1 MNRLLVKFC
10 VCVFSS
16 VLAGCMA
23 KSGYVV
29 KGSILSD
36 LSPIDSGTVYL
47 FNSDMSV
54 TDTVAIEKG
63 KFVFEGKVE
72 NPDLFFLMVE
82 GSSAYTQIFLE
93 NDNFTISASLDKNLN
108 DAVVSGGENQNIKNV
123 EKQKEREIAEK
134 YKFNE
139 LNIEFQNISTTKER
153 KAEIAAIFSKIQAEM
168 IKFQKQLMDEYPLS
182 FYTLKYLVKN
192 VDVLPVNETERRL
205 EKFLT
210 SEDFKNNGDVEII
223 ISALSQLKL
232 LQPGM
237 QAPDFTIPDK
247 DSIIVKFSDIYQ
259 ANRITILDFW
269 ASWCAPCR
277 EVHPQMRSIYERFN
291 PKGLEILAVSFD
303 SSKDKWLQAINDDK
317 LPWIHV
323 SDLRYWSSA
332 PRDLYQITYVPQ
344 YIIVDSKG
352 MILKRKLNEI
362 EVEQF
367 LEEYLIQEEP

>member
-10 VCVFSS
+10 VCVFSY
-16 VLAGCMA
+16 VLAGCVA
-23 KSGYVV
+23 NSGYVV

-63 KFVFEGKVE
+63 RFVFEGKVE

-93 NDNFTISASLDKNLN
+93 NDNFTISASLDKNLS
-108 DAVVSGGENQNIKNV
+108 DAVVSGGENQSIKNR
-123 EKQKEREIAEK
+123 EKQKEREISEK

-139 LNIEFQNISTTKER
+139 LNVEFQNGSTTKER
-153 KAEIAAIFSKIQAEM
+153 KAEIAAIFSKIQADM

-192 VDVLPVNETERRL
+192 VDVLPVDETERRL

-210 SEDFKNNGDVEII
+210 SEDFANNGDVEII

-277 EVHPQMRSIYERFN
+277 EVHPQMRSIYERFK

-303 SSKDKWLQAINDDK
+303 SSKEKWLQAINDDK

-352 MILKRKLNEI
+352 MILKRKLTEI

-367 LEEYLIQEEP
+367 LEEYLRQVEP

>member
-1 MNRLLVKFC
+1 
-10 VCVFSS
+10 
-16 VLAGCMA
+16 MA
-23 KSGYVV
+23 KNGYVV

-63 KFVFEGKVE
+63 RFVFEGKVE
-72 NPDLFFLMVE
+72 SPDLFFLMVE

-108 DAVVSGGENQNIKNV
+108 DAVVSGGENQSIKNR

-139 LNIEFQNISTTKER
+139 LNIEFQNKSTTKER
-153 KAEIAAIFSKIQAEM
+153 KAEIAAIFSKIQADM

-192 VDVLPVNETERRL
+192 VDVLPVDETERRL

-210 SEDFKNNGDVEII
+210 SEDFTNNGDIEII

-277 EVHPQMRSIYERFN
+277 EVHPQMRSIYERFK

-303 SSKDKWLQAINDDK
+303 SSKDKWLQAINEDK

-344 YIIVDSKG
+344 YILVDSKG
-352 MILKRKLNEI
+352 MILKRKLTEI

-367 LEEYLIQEEP
+367 LEEYLRQ

>member
-10 VCVFSS
+10 VFAFSS
-16 VLAGCMA
+16 VLAGCMVRG
-23 KSGYVV
+23 GYVV

-36 LSPIDSGTVYL
+36 QSPIDSGTVYL

-54 TDTVAIEKG
+54 TDTVMIEKG
-63 KFVFEGKVE
+63 RFVFEGKVE

-93 NDNFTISASLDKNLN
+93 NDSFTILASLDKNLS
-108 DAVVSGGENQNIKNV
+108 DAVVSGGENQGIKNK
-123 EKQKEREIAEK
+123 EKQKEREISEK
-134 YKFNE
+134 YKFSE
-139 LNIEFQNISTTKER
+139 LNIEFQNLSTTRER
-153 KAEIAAIFSKIQAEM
+153 KAEIAAIFSKIQGEM
-168 IKFQKQLMDEYPLS
+168 IEFQKQLMDENPLS

-192 VDVLPVNETERRL
+192 VDVLPVDETERRL
-205 EKFLT
+205 EKFL
-210 SEDFKNNGDVEII
+210 SSADFTNNGDVEII
-223 ISALSQLKL
+223 ITALSQLKL

-237 QAPDFTIPDK
+237 QVPDFTIPDL
-247 DSIIVKFSDIYQ
+247 DSVVVKFSDIYQ
-259 ANRITILDFW
+259 ANKITILDFW

-277 EVHPQMRSIYERFN
+277 EVHPQMRSIYKRFK
-291 PKGLEILAVSFD
+291 PLGLEIMAVSFD
-303 SSKDKWLQAINDDK
+303 SSKEKWMQAITEDK

-352 MILKRKLNEI
+352 IILKRKLSEI

-367 LEEYLIQEEP
+367 LEEFLKQEEP

>member
-1 MNRLLVKFC
+1 MRIPRF
-10 VCVFSS
+10 
-16 VLAGCMA
+16 
-23 KSGYVV
+23 
-29 KGSILSD
+29 
-36 LSPIDSGTVYL
+36 
-47 FNSDMSV
+47 
-54 TDTVAIEKG
+54 
-63 KFVFEGKVE
+63 
-72 NPDLFFLMVE
+72 
-82 GSSAYTQIFLE
+82 FLE

-108 DAVVSGGENQNIKNV
+108 DAVVSGGENQSIKNR

-139 LNIEFQNISTTKER
+139 LNIEFQNKSTTKER
-153 KAEIAAIFSKIQAEM
+153 KAEIAAIFSKIQADM

-192 VDVLPVNETERRL
+192 VDVLPVDETERRL

-210 SEDFKNNGDVEII
+210 SEDFTNNGDIEII

-277 EVHPQMRSIYERFN
+277 EVHPQMRSIYERFK

-303 SSKDKWLQAINDDK
+303 SSKDKWLQAINEDK

-323 SDLRYWSSA
+323 SDLRYWSQCSQRSLPDYICSA
-332 PRDLYQITYVPQ
+332 IYFSRFKRDDT
-344 YIIVDSKG
+344 
-352 MILKRKLNEI
+352 
-362 EVEQF
+362 
-367 LEEYLIQEEP
+367 

>member
-10 VCVFSS
+10 VFAFSS
-16 VLAGCMA
+16 VLAGCMVRG
-23 KSGYVV
+23 GYVV

-36 LSPIDSGTVYL
+36 QSPIDSGTVYL

-54 TDTVAIEKG
+54 TDTVMMEKG
-63 KFVFEGKVE
+63 RFVFEGKVE

-93 NDNFTISASLDKNLN
+93 NDSFTILASLDKNLS
-108 DAVVSGGENQNIKNV
+108 DAVVSGGENQGIKNK
-123 EKQKEREIAEK
+123 EKQKEREISEK
-134 YKFNE
+134 YKFSE
-139 LNIEFQNISTTKER
+139 LNIEFQNLSTTRER
-153 KAEIAAIFSKIQAEM
+153 KAEIAAIFSKIQGEM
-168 IKFQKQLMDEYPLS
+168 IEFQKQLMDENPLS

-192 VDVLPVNETERRL
+192 VDVLPVDETERRL
-205 EKFLT
+205 EKFL
-210 SEDFKNNGDVEII
+210 SSADFTNNGDVEII
-223 ISALSQLKL
+223 ITALSQLKL

-237 QAPDFTIPDK
+237 QAPDFTIPDL
-247 DSIIVKFSDIYQ
+247 DSVVIKFSDIYQ
-259 ANRITILDFW
+259 ANKITILDFW

-277 EVHPQMRSIYERFN
+277 EVHPQMRSIYERFK
-291 PKGLEILAVSFD
+291 PLGLEIMAVSFD
-303 SSKDKWLQAINDDK
+303 SSKEKWMQAITEDK

-352 MILKRKLNEI
+352 IILKRKLSEI

-367 LEEYLIQEEP
+367 LEEFLKQEER